1 MSDYAHSLRPSLLSI
16 VETSPS
22 RSATEVLFDRFRLA
36 IARVFSCRHRRMGRP
51 FTRDGLTY
59 RTCLR
64 CGMRR
69 GFDLNSWSGFGPYY
83 SALATGKRGQSA
95 MSGEKSPERTFAV
108 TVARPDRGPVLV
120 VNK

>member
-1 MSDYAHSLRPSLLSI
+1 MSSYEHSLRPSLLSI

-22 RSATEVLFDRFRLA
+22 RSATEILFDRFRLA

-59 RTCLR
+59 RTCLG

-69 GFDLNSWSGFGPYY
+69 GFDLTSWSSYGPYY
-83 SALATGKRGQSA
+83 CASATGTRGQSA
-95 MSGEKSPERTFAV
+95 ASSEKTPECTLAIA
-108 TVARPDRGPVLV
+108 VARPDRGPVLV
-120 VNK
+120 ANK